1 MPTATLHIMHPAQ
14 WDGLVQ
20 GLQARYHQADIWSAV
35 TIPPTMAEV
44 RALHRFAAQTP
55 VQQEKIAVLGFADQF
70 RPEVANALLKLLEE
84 PPAYLQMVLLT
95 ESPRVLGTIA
105 SRVQLLR
112 PTQAPRN
119 NATAPTEQEAW
130 ADLLAGLPVGAAE
143 ALLFRMPLLHS
154 TIQQDVVRSGL
165 SGYTE

>member
-1 MPTATLHIMHPAQ
+1 MSTATLHITHPVQ

-20 GLQARYHQADIWSAV
+20 GLQPRYHQADIWSAI

-44 RALHRFAAQTP
+44 RALHRFAGQTP
-55 VQQEKIAVLGFADQF
+55 VEQEKVAVLGFADQF

-84 PPAYLQMVLLT
+84 PPAYLQVVLLS
-95 ESPRVLGTIA
+95 ESAQVLGTIA
-105 SRVQLLR
+105 SRVQIVR
-112 PTQAPRN
+112 SQQVVRN

-130 ADLLAGLPVGAAE
+130 VDLLAGVPVTAAE
-143 ALLFRMPLLHS
+143 KILFRMPLLHG
-154 TIQQDVVRSGL
+154 TIQQDVVRRGL